1 MNDSEA
7 QPATPGTYGEP
18 PRAFRLPESTTVGAV
33 RLQVADLTRSLGY
46 YQDVLGLRVLER
58 GPGHAALAV
67 HGEDRILV
75 HLVEEPG
82 TQSAGRHARLGLYH
96 YAILLPDRASLA
108 RFVRH
113 LADQNVAAGAG
124 DHLVSEA
131 FYLSDPDGL
140 GIEVYADRPR
150 DTWRRVGRELQM
162 ATDPV
167 DVGGL
172 LTAAGESRWAGMP
185 AGTVMGHVHLHV
197 GDLTRAAAFYAEG
210 LGFDRTTWS
219 YPGALFLGAGGYH
232 HHVGV
237 NTWAGSAAGAGPGE
251 ARLLE
256 WTLELPDTTSLA
268 ALHANLAAG
277 GHTSERLAD
286 DSFVAR
292 DPWGTQVRVRTGGL
306 EPLPVS

>member
-1 MNDSEA
+1 MNA
-7 QPATPGTYGEP
+7 RGTQPATPGSYGEP
-18 PRAFRLPESTTVGAV
+18 PRAFRLPDATAVGAV
-33 RLQVADLTRSLGY
+33 RLQVADLTRSLPY
-46 YQDVLGLRVLER
+46 YQDVLGLRVLEQ
-58 GPGHAALAV
+58 GSGHAALAV
-67 HGEDRILV
+67 HGEDRVLV
-75 HLVEEPG
+75 HLDEEPG
-82 TQSAGRHARLGLYH
+82 TQPAGRHPRLGLYH

-113 LADQNVAAGAG
+113 LADQRVDAGAG

-131 FYLSDPDGL
+131 FYLKDPDGL

-150 DTWRRVGRELQM
+150 ESWRRVGRELQM

-167 DVGGL
+167 DIGNL
-172 LTAAGESRWAGMP
+172 LETAGEARWAGMP

-197 GDLTRAAAFYAEG
+197 GDLTHAAAFYAEG

-237 NTWAGSAAGAGPGE
+237 NTWAGSAASAGPGE

-256 WTLELPDTTSLA
+256 WTLELPDVTSLA
-268 ALHANLAAG
+268 ALHSNLAGAG
-277 GHTSERLAD
+277 HPAERPAD
-286 DSFVAR
+286 DTLVAR
-292 DPWGTQVRVRTGGL
+292 DRWGTQVRVRAGAQSLVT
-306 EPLPVS
+306 